1 MCKDFF
7 GVSERKLRNATFTG
21 GVNNFSVPLLVGLEG
36 NHNNNDDDNGDDDD
50 EKNDDGNVVGD
61 HDDLAGDHDVLGE
74 VRTAR
79 IFKLL
84 LNVLAPVAHLV
95 RGPFVAMLMFGKE
108 NQQRGR
114 IVDKP
119 SKCSIRSFPS
129 VLRIMPQFSGTET
142 MTIDHENM

>member
-1 MCKDFF
+1 M
-7 GVSERKLRNATFTG
+7 
-21 GVNNFSVPLLVGLEG
+21 
-36 NHNNNDDDNGDDDD
+36 
-50 EKNDDGNVVGD
+50 
-61 HDDLAGDHDVLGE
+61 LGE

-119 SKCSIRSFPS
+119 SKCSIRSFSS
-129 VLRIMPQFSGTET
+129 VLIIMPQFSGSKTT
-142 MTIDHENM
+142 TIDQENMEAPPCQRCWSSAAPPSCTPRLARAPAEASCSSPLNKNDEFPILRMIR